1 MAGTA
6 AKIGLPPT
14 GQALA
19 VVNGVYDRDYYSQ
32 RACKP
37 GGCGT
42 AEDHGVAPH
51 ELCFTHRTPKQK
63 RKRSL
68 YGDPELNVFSSFNG
82 VDDSDA
88 ADIKFVG
95 ISQTTLSSP
104 FQGNGHLS
112 MVAAGVSRI
121 FNTGSGNIEP
131 GDLVAWRHEEKNK
144 TRIPGLP
151 GTKIYPCIYALKRRN
166 YCRQLKDLKDKVN
179 TADIGQIQ
187 EMIKLAYDEAV
198 ETERCAKNVI
208 GTALSGAGPG
218 ASFDILVRYGK

>member
-51 ELCFTHRTPKQK
+51 ELCFTRRTPKQK
-63 RKRSL
+63 RKRAL

-82 VDDSDA
+82 VDAPEVDN
-88 ADIKFVG
+88 IRFVG

-121 FNTGSGNIEP
+121 FNTGNDNIEP
-131 GDLVAWRHEEKNK
+131 GDLVAWRHDAKNSV
-144 TRIPGLP
+144 RIPGLP
-151 GTKIYPCIYALKRRN
+151 GTKKYPCIYALKRRN
-166 YCRQLKDLKDKVN
+166 YCKELKDLKDKGN
-179 TADIGQIQ
+179 TATLEQIQ
-187 EMIKLAYDEAV
+187 EMIKLAFDKAV
-198 ETERCAKNVI
+198 ETEKGAKNVI
-208 GTALSGAGPG
+208 GTALSGAGPSG
-218 ASFDILVRYGK
+218 SFDILVRYGK